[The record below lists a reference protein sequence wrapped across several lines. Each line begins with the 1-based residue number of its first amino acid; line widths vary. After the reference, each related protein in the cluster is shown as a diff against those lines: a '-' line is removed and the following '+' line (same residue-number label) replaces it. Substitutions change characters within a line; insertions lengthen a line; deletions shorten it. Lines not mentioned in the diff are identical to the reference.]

1 MLNSSFVEGT
11 GTLPVLAF
19 AGRLSIDQVP
29 RSVLHTEAH
38 HEIT

>member
-1 MLNSSFVEGT
+1 MFNSFFDEGT
-11 GTLPVLAF
+11 GTPHILAF